1 MQHHVVKHC
10 LMRWV
15 LPAARSRK
23 TDSLNQGS
31 DLMCQLTFISVG
43 FVLHVLW

>member
-1 MQHHVVKHC
+1 MQHGVVKRS

-15 LPAARSRK
+15 LPAARSK
-23 TDSLNQGS
+23 KPDSLNQGS
-31 DLMCQLTFISVG
+31 DLIRQLTFISVG